1 MSDEPL
7 VWERVEWRQGDGR
20 YRFEVERGGLHAKLT
35 APHGSSLTLPIVAW
49 EVCWTLWVPPARPN
63 PDRSAPFRLALAR
76 AGTRV
81 RPASWLPHSGLDG
94 RSPSLRAPTT
104 ARNSRSKRSSSAW
117 GYGTGSSAGRRMGPV
132 RCRRPCR
139 RVPTT
144 IRRFPAAPIGTRLGA
159 GWGAHVWEECA
170 MASYILLASYTEQ
183 GIKSIKDTVKR
194 TGAVKELAKK
204 AGITMKES
212 YWTLG
217 QFDVVAV
224 FDAPDDE
231 TMTAFSLT
239 VAKLGNVKT
248 QTLRAFSGKEM
259 SDILA
264 KVT

>member
-1 MSDEPL
+1 
-7 VWERVEWRQGDGR
+7 
-20 YRFEVERGGLHAKLT
+20 
-35 APHGSSLTLPIVAW
+35 
-49 EVCWTLWVPPARPN
+49 
-63 PDRSAPFRLALAR
+63 
-76 AGTRV
+76 
-81 RPASWLPHSGLDG
+81 
-94 RSPSLRAPTT
+94 
-104 ARNSRSKRSSSAW
+104 
-117 GYGTGSSAGRRMGPV
+117 
-132 RCRRPCR
+132 
-139 RVPTT
+139 
-144 IRRFPAAPIGTRLGA
+144 
-159 GWGAHVWEECA
+159 

-248 QTLRAFSGKEM
+248 QTLRAFSDKEM
-259 SDILA
+259 SGILA